1 MRKSLLLLVA
11 VCLSYSALFAQ
22 LLAFPGAEGFG
33 KYAKGAR
40 VSATPT
46 VYHVTNLNDAGT
58 GSFRDAVSASNRII
72 VFDVAGV
79 IKLTSGGIVVS
90 ANNYIAGQ
98 TAPGEGITVYG
109 DRITFSS
116 ASNTI
121 CRYVRFRM
129 GVIGTSGKDA
139 MGIANGQDMIFDHIS
154 ASWGRDETFS
164 INWDSKGTEPTNITI
179 QNSIIAQGLLL
190 HSAGGLIQTN
200 GGVTLFRNLY
210 CDNST
215 RNNKVKGITEYV
227 NNIVY
232 NWDNAA
238 YIMGGD
244 SEGSS
249 YVNVFSNYFIQGPNK
264 GGTPISNGN
273 ADYHIYG
280 EDNWFDNTLDGTL
293 NGYLIPHSEYSGGP
307 DFQAAPY
314 SYPVLPAI
322 PASTLVNDLLPTVGA
337 SLPYRDY
344 VDYYVVNE
352 VKSFGF
358 KGELLSTESTLPFGA
373 PSTWSLWAGTT
384 RVDTD
389 KDGIPD
395 AWETAKGLDPNLATD
410 AVIIAANGYTN
421 IENYINSLTT
431 NSSQPY
437 LRTPLLFGVK
447 SSTQNSITFK
457 WLDYTR
463 DETGFV
469 IERNINKVWTPIAT
483 IPAETDSF
491 RLEGLVPE
499 EKDTFRIKAIGS
511 SLSSDYSTQLIAKS
525 KPIEVPVLNLATF
538 TPDLTWN
545 GAANSDWDKVSAN
558 WNNGS
563 SSVAFTDST
572 KVMLSPTSS
581 KTINI
586 TDQIGVKALV
596 IQSDSNIVLNGAG
609 KLAGQG
615 SVNKTGSGS
624 LSLLTSNTYTGATVV
639 HDGTLTINTLANGGI
654 ASSIGS
660 SANYAFNFVLKGG
673 KVDYTG
679 ATVAT
684 DRNILL
690 DKTSEFSV
698 SNSAA
703 TVTMNGTLTG
713 TGGFIKSGSGVLK
726 VFNNKGNTYEG
737 ETSIAGGTLNL
748 DMQTSLNVA
757 DVLGSSNVV
766 NLIGGTLQTTNG
778 QTANYEV
785 YNFDLV
791 IPEGKTGGFAPFRNC
806 YIKSKVKGSGTLNFT
821 IPYLREYIQ
830 GNWTEFTGILNANG
844 TNTTASGGSQLLLD
858 NGVGIPYAR
867 INLTG
872 NTKIIYWTTTG
883 TLRLGG
889 LSGVAGTFLGSAS
902 KQTDGTSMTWIVGG
916 AGTDETFNGI
926 INNDC
931 SASGHYGVTYI
942 EKEGTGYW
950 RLNGANVYTGTTT
963 LRGGTLIVNGT
974 QTGIGK
980 VTVMQD
986 ATLTGKGKIPGVTE
1000 VQSGGIISAGDAYAT
1015 PITVN
1020 IGTLTVGALTLQAG
1034 SRSDLEINRTSSL
1047 FDKVVSTGTI
1057 TFGGTLNLKIVGA
1070 LVAGDQFQ
1078 LFTGTS
1084 YSGAFSDIIPAT
1096 PGDGLKWTFTNGVL
1110 KVDPVN
1116 GIESV
1121 QNSKVKVYPNP
1132 VSDRAEISLDKVY
1145 DYVSI
1150 NVESLSGSLIKSNSF
1165 SGLSQMNLDLSTLP
1179 KGFYIIRIKG
1189 DNELNSS
1196 SKIMKK

>member
-1 MRKSLLLLVA
+1 MRKLIFTLT
-11 VCLSYSALFAQ
+11 LFCAFISFASAQ
-22 LLAFPGAEGFG
+22 LAAFPGAEGFG
-33 KYAKGAR
+33 KFAKGAR
-40 VSATPT
+40 ASTSPT

-58 GSFRDAVSASNRII
+58 GSFRDAVSGSNRII

-79 IKLTSGGIVVS
+79 IKLSSGGIVVS

-109 DRITFSS
+109 DRITFTS
-116 ASNTI
+116 ANNTI

-129 GVIGTSGKDA
+129 GVVGTSGKDA
-139 MGIANGQDMIFDHIS
+139 MGLANGQSMIFDHIS

-200 GGVTLFRNLY
+200 GGVTLYRNLY

-264 GGTPISNGN
+264 GGTPISSGN

-280 EDNWFDNTLDGTL
+280 EDNWFDNSLDGTL

-314 SYPVLPAI
+314 DYPVLPAI

-389 KDGIPD
+389 KDGMPD
-395 AWETAKGLDPNLATD
+395 AWETANSLDPNSASD
-410 AVIIAANGYTN
+410 AVAIAANGYTN
-421 IENYINSLTT
+421 IENYINSLTAG
-431 NSSQPY
+431 SSQEY
-437 LRTPLLFGVK
+437 LRAPMLFGVK

-469 IERNINKVWTPIAT
+469 LERYINKAWTQIAA
-483 IPAETDSF
+483 IPAETDTF
-491 RLEGLVPE
+491 RLAGLIPE
-499 EKDTFRIKAIGS
+499 EKDTFRIKAINS

-545 GAANSDWDKVSAN
+545 GAANTDWDKISAN
-558 WNNGS
+558 WTNGS
-563 SSVAFTDST
+563 SSVAFTDSA
-572 KVMLSPTSS
+572 KVMLNNTAP

-586 TDQIGVKALV
+586 TDQIGIKALV
-596 IQSDSNIVLNGAG
+596 VQSDSSLILSGTG

-615 SVNKTGSGS
+615 SVNKTGTGN

-639 HDGTLTINTLANGGI
+639 HNGTLTINALANGGL
-654 ASSIGS
+654 ASSIGA

-679 ATVAT
+679 STVAT

-690 DKTSEFSV
+690 DATSELSV

-713 TGGFIKSGSGVLK
+713 TGGFIKSGSGTLK
-726 VFNNKGNTYEG
+726 VLNGKGNTYEG

-748 DMQTSLNVA
+748 DMQQSLNVT
-757 DVLGSSNVV
+757 DVLGTSNVV
-766 NLIGGTLQTTNG
+766 NLVGGTLQTTNG

-785 YNFDLV
+785 YSFDLV

-830 GNWTEFTGILNANG
+830 GDWTAFTGILNANG
-844 TNTTASGGSQLLLD
+844 TNTTANGGSQLLLD
-858 NGVGIPYAR
+858 NGVGIPYSR

-883 TLRLGG
+883 VLRLGG
-889 LSGVAGTFLGSAS
+889 LSGVAGTVLGSAS
-902 KQTDGTSMTWIVGG
+902 KQTDGTAMTWIVGG

-950 RLNGANVYTGTTT
+950 RLNGANVYKGTTT
-963 LRGGTLIVNGT
+963 VRGGTLIVNGV
-974 QTGIGK
+974 QTGTAK

-986 ATLTGKGKIPGVTE
+986 GTLAGKGTIPAITE
-1000 VQSGGIISAGDAYAT
+1000 VQSGGILAAGDPYAT
-1015 PITVN
+1015 TSLN
-1020 IGTLTVGALTLQAG
+1020 IGTLTLGALTLQSG
-1034 SRSDLEINRTSSL
+1034 SQSNMEINRTLSQS
-1047 FDKVVSTGTI
+1047 DKVISTGSI
-1057 TFGGTLNLKIVGA
+1057 AFDGTLNLTVVGN
-1070 LVAGDQFQ
+1070 LQIGDQFT
-1078 LFTGTS
+1078 LFSGTS
-1084 YSGAFSDIIPAT
+1084 YSGSFSSIVPAT
-1096 PGDGLKWTFTNGVL
+1096 PGTGMVWNFTNGVL
-1110 KVDPVN
+1110 KVVSATDAVN
-1116 GIESV
+1116 RVEDL
-1121 QNSKVKVYPNP
+1121 KVKIYPNP
-1132 VSDRAEISLDKVY
+1132 IVDNAEITLDKIYRDVEM
-1145 DYVSI
+1145 SI
-1150 NVESLSGSLIKSNSF
+1150 ESISGNTINKISTSEKKSLI
-1165 SGLSQMNLDLSTLP
+1165 LDLSALP
-1179 KGFYIIRIKG
+1179 KGMYIIRIKG
-1189 DNELNSS
+1189 DADLS
-1196 SKIMKK
+1196 IVKKVIKK

>member
-40 VSATPT
+40 ASATPT
-46 VYHVTNLNDAGT
+46 VYHVTNLNDAGS
-58 GSFRDAVSASNRII
+58 GSFRDAVSASNRVI

-79 IKLTSGGIVVS
+79 IKITSGGLVVS

-139 MGIANGQDMIFDHIS
+139 MGIANGQNMIFDHIS

-200 GGVTLFRNLY
+200 GGVTLYRNLY

-264 GGTPISNGN
+264 GGTPISDGN

-280 EDNWFDNTLDGTL
+280 EDNWYDNTLDGAL

-314 SYPVLPAI
+314 NYPVLPAI
-322 PASTLVNDLLPTVGA
+322 PASSLVNDLLPSVGA

-358 KGELLSTESTLPFGA
+358 KGELLSTENTLPFGA
-373 PSTWSLWAGTT
+373 PSTWSLWAGTI
-384 RVDTD
+384 RLDTD
-389 KDGIPD
+389 KDGMPD
-395 AWETAKGLDPNLATD
+395 VWETANGLDPNLATD
-410 AVIIAANGYTN
+410 AVTIAVNGYTN
-421 IENYINSLTT
+421 IENYINSLTAI
-431 NSSQPY
+431 SSQAY
-437 LRTPLLFGVK
+437 LRTPLLFSVK
-447 SSTQNSITFK
+447 STTQNSITFK

-491 RLEGLVPE
+491 RLSGLIPE

-511 SLSSDYSTQLIAKS
+511 SLSSDYSAQLIAKS

-538 TPDLTWN
+538 SPDLIWN
-545 GAANSDWDKVSAN
+545 GAANSDWDKISAN
-558 WNNGS
+558 WTNGS
-563 SSVAFTDST
+563 GSVVFTDSA
-572 KVMLSPTSS
+572 KVMLSNITPTS

-586 TDQIGVKALV
+586 TDQIGIKALV
-596 IQSDSNIVLNGAG
+596 VQSDSSFILSGTG

-615 SVNKTGSGS
+615 SVNKTGTGS

-639 HDGTLTINTLANGGI
+639 YGGTLKINTLANGGV
-654 ASSIGS
+654 ASSIGA

-703 TVTMNGTLTG
+703 TVTMNGILTG
-713 TGGFIKSGSGVLK
+713 SGGFVKSGSGTLK
-726 VFNNKGNTYEG
+726 LINNKGNDYEG
-737 ETSIAGGTLNL
+737 QTTITEGILNL
-748 DMQTSLNVA
+748 DMQQLLAVTNVF
-757 DVLGSSNVV
+757 GSSNVV
-766 NLIGGTLQTTNG
+766 NLAGGTLQTTNG
-778 QTANYEV
+778 QTANYETYEFNIV
-785 YNFDLV
+785 V
-791 IPEGKTGGFAPFRNC
+791 PEGKIGGIIPFRNC
-806 YIKSKVKGSGTLNFT
+806 SIKSKIIGSGTLKYT
-821 IPYLREYIQ
+821 IPYLREYIT
-830 GNWTEFTGILNANG
+830 GDWTEFTGVLNAYGSNS
-844 TNTTASGGSQLLLD
+844 TDGSQLMLY
-858 NGVGIPYAR
+858 NTVGMPNTRLY
-867 INLTG
+867 LTG
-872 NTKIIYWTTTG
+872 VTKVLNWATTG
-883 TLRLGG
+883 TMRLGG
-889 LSGVAGTFLGSAS
+889 LSGVAGTYLSGAS
-902 KQTDGTSMTWIVGG
+902 KNTNSSTQTWIVGG
-916 AGTDETFNGI
+916 AGSDEAFYGI

-931 SASGHYGVTYI
+931 SASGYAGTTSIV
-942 EKEGTGYW
+942 KEGNGYW
-950 RLNGANVYTGTTT
+950 RITGNNTYKGTTT
-963 LRGGTLIVNGT
+963 VNGGTLVVNGV
-974 QTGIGK
+974 QTGIGA
-980 VTVMQD
+980 VSVAQD
-986 ATLTGKGKIPGVTE
+986 ATLAGKGTIPAATTI
-1000 VQSGGIISAGDAYAT
+1000 QSGGTLQPGDPYVT
-1015 PITVN
+1015 TTN
-1020 IGTLTVGALTLQAG
+1020 IGTLTLGPLNLLAG
-1034 SRSDLEINRTSSL
+1034 SKTNMEINRPLATN
-1047 FDKVVSTGTI
+1047 DKVTCSGTVV
-1057 TFGGTLNLKIVGA
+1057 FGGTLNLTITGTPQ
-1070 LVAGDQFQ
+1070 AGDQFI
-1078 LFTGTS
+1078 LFAGTS
-1084 YSGAFSDIIPAT
+1084 YSGSFSDIVPAT
-1096 PGDGLKWTFTNGVL
+1096 PGDGLKWTFANGVL

-1116 GIESV
+1116 GIESI

-1132 VSDRAEISLDKVY
+1132 VSDRAEISLDKMY
-1145 DYVSI
+1145 N
-1150 NVESLSGSLIKSNSF
+1150 NVVVTVEAANGTMIQNYRF
-1165 SGLSQMNLDLSTLP
+1165 NGLSQMNVDLSALP
-1179 KGFYIIRIKG
+1179 KGFYLIRTHG
-1189 DNELNSS
+1189 DDELNTVT
-1196 SKIMKK
+1196 KVLKK